1 MRRHIDER
9 EYKADR
15 VPFELFQNADDA
27 TLELGPNEAG
37 AHRVRVELDDGRL
50 RLVHWGRSLNDVG
63 PDREKG
69 RRHRHDQD
77 LQKLLMPG
85 FSSKWFDE
93 RTTGRFGLGFKSV
106 YLVTDY
112 PLIVSRWLAVRI
124 KGTLFPEA
132 APEAVE
138 LARSFG
144 AERPA
149 TVIELPRRQN
159 GPVPSDYAKSFRDS
173 LGPLCVFAKAIRTIS
188 WNAGDEELESTWRPS
203 SVSDIAGLEVGRLEP
218 GTEGGAAQRVLVFRR
233 TQKRCSFASAEW
245 ASSGRPIP
253 FRPSGRSRRPASA
266 GEAAIS

>member
-1 MRRHIDER
+1 M
-9 EYKADR
+9 
-15 VPFELFQNADDA
+15 
-27 TLELGPNEAG
+27 
-37 AHRVRVELDDGRL
+37 
-50 RLVHWGRSLNDVG
+50 S
-63 PDREKG
+63 PD
-69 RRHRHDQD
+69 
-77 LQKLLMPG
+77 P
-85 FSSKWFDE
+85 SKWFDE